1 MSTLTSIGNASS
13 GSAPSDAGRDRALR
27 LRGVTWLVWRQ
38 HRAAYWTLLIGGVVA
53 TAVIVYQRQGLVT
66 YLEGYGYPGDLKEGW
81 EHQAPTMALLRAVS
95 VPLNYLPVLIGVFI
109 GAPLLAADL
118 ENGTAKLVSTQST
131 SRVRWLTTKLGVT
144 ALIVGVST
152 AAVAAAFTW
161 WWSPAKSS
169 NFFLHWA
176 DKEVFDNSGPM
187 LTALSL
193 FTLFGGVAIG
203 MLLRRMLL
211 SMVVTMGFAVV
222 VQVVWA
228 YSRMSL
234 ANSVTITTRDG
245 MQSPQPEMP
254 DAAYEVDTSYL
265 TSSGDLLGQSTC
277 QSLSEKATEACAAK
291 KSIVGW
297 SVEYIPVSQM
307 ASMQWLGASIL
318 LALTAAVAAFIVLRG
333 RKRVV

>member
-38 HRAAYWTLLIGGVVA
+38 HRAAYWTLLIGGVIA
-53 TAVIVYQRQGLVT
+53 TTAFVYQRQELLT
-66 YLEGYGYPGDLKEGW
+66 YLEGYGYPGNLKEGW
-81 EHQAPTMALLRAVS
+81 EYQAPTMGLLRTAS
-95 VPLNYLPVLIGVFI
+95 VPLNLLPVLIGVFI

-118 ENGTAKLVSTQST
+118 ENGTAKLVSTQSA

-144 ALIVGVST
+144 ALVVGAST

-169 NFFLHWA
+169 SFFLHWA
-176 DKEVFDNSGPM
+176 DKEIFDNSGPM

-193 FTLFGGVAIG
+193 FNLFGGVAIG

-228 YSRMSL
+228 YFRMSL
-234 ANSVTITTRDG
+234 GNVVTITTHDG
-245 MQSPQPEMP
+245 INGPRPSMP
-254 DAAYEVDTSYL
+254 DGAYDVDTSYL
-265 TSSGDLLGQSTC
+265 TSAGDLLGQNTC
-277 QSLSEKATEACAAK
+277 RSMSEKAAEACAAEK
-291 KSIVGW
+291 DIVGW

-307 ASMQWLGASIL
+307 SSMQWLGASIL